1 MMAVQAPPSLH
12 HDPPVIASGIKKN
25 HPNGIP
31 YQYSSDH
38 THVAK
43 SNLVC
48 DIVAPERGL
57 AVIPGPSLFK
67 CCIRRHLPRLFAHE
81 TMVPLK
87 KYRKNNDDNNR
98 KTAAHA
104 VAAAADVVLLK

>member
-1 MMAVQAPPSLH
+1 MMTVQAPPSLH

-25 HPNGIP
+25 HPNGIL

-43 SNLVC
+43 SDLVC

-67 CCIRRHLPRLFAHE
+67 CCIRRHLPRLSE
-81 TMVPLK
+81 TGKSHQARVQRE
-87 KYRKNNDDNNR
+87 RKC
-98 KTAAHA
+98 KLCS
-104 VAAAADVVLLK
+104 VKSVS